1 MSIFWCFSALGI
13 LSCCIVYAGEYQT
26 KCISDSTQHNEILAC
41 YMEEFEQADQKLNQI
56 YQVKIYSL
64 SAIKANALRESQRH
78 WLHLKE
84 QACIADEQNY
94 GRESHFDAMQCEIDW
109 VSERILFLEKQ

>member
-1 MSIFWCFSALGI
+1 
-13 LSCCIVYAGEYQT
+13 
-26 KCISDSTQHNEILAC
+26 
-41 YMEEFEQADQKLNQI
+41 MEEFEQVDQKLNQI
-56 YQVKIYSL
+56 YQVKIHSL
-64 SAIKANALRESQRH
+64 SAIKAKALRESQCH

-84 QACIADEQNY
+84 QACIADEEQY